1 MIAIL
6 VDIFD
11 QFKDALIWII
21 GGNEDYSKISY
32 LQMVLRTI
40 IVYGVALGLIRL
52 GKRRFLG
59 GYTAFDILMGFVV
72 GSIMSRA
79 ITGGESFFG
88 AILVISTL
96 MAIHYF
102 ISYVGYYYSDA
113 SKLVKNQ
120 ERQLIKDG
128 VVDDEA
134 MLNSKLGDN
143 DLLQALR
150 QKGSVESASDVKS
163 AYLERDGSITV
174 IPKEAEPRIL
184 TLQIEKG
191 VQTVKIVLDSSNP
204 D

>member
-1 MIAIL
+1 M
-6 VDIFD
+6 
-11 QFKDALIWII
+11 I

-79 ITGGESFFG
+79 ITGGESFFS

-102 ISYVGYYYSDA
+102 ISYVSYHYSSA
-113 SKLVKNQ
+113 SKLMKNE
-120 ERQLIKDG
+120 ERQLVKDG
-128 VVDDEA
+128 IINDAA
-134 MLNSKLGDN
+134 MLKSKLGEN

-150 QKGSVESASDVKS
+150 QKAGIEDAKHVKS

-174 IPKEAEPRIL
+174 IPKQTEPRVL
-184 TLQIEKG
+184 EVEVENG
-191 VQTVKIVLDSSNP
+191 VQTVKIVLN
-204 D
+204 